1 MGRMY
6 IVSMLIML
14 RGMEITMSKNR
25 LRKSY
30 KPLFIVLLFIFITLG
45 GVFMFSMLGKSQEER
60 RNREY
65 EVSLVN
71 ALKNSY
77 EGIEEIKISNP
88 EYTTPPGD
96 WSCDVNIL
104 FSDKVKIEYRVGH
117 SLNDVENYNGFVNGK
132 TNKEINDQW
141 EILNSHKGKTTSLVT
156 IYYSDKEKG
165 VQ

>member
-1 MGRMY
+1 MM
-6 IVSMLIML
+6 
-14 RGMEITMSKNR
+14 MSKDR

-30 KPLFIVLLFIFITLG
+30 KPLFIVLLLATITAG
-45 GVFMFSMLGKSQEER
+45 GVFMFRLLGKSQEEH

>member
-1 MGRMY
+1 MNNSS
-6 IVSMLIML
+6 IK
-14 RGMEITMSKNR
+14 KNHKR
-25 LRKSY
+25 L
-30 KPLFIVLLFIFITLG
+30 LIVLSLATITAG

-77 EGIEEIKISNP
+77 QGIEEIKISNP
-88 EYTTPPGD
+88 EYTNPPGD
-96 WSCDVNIL
+96 WSCDVEIL
-104 FSDKVKIEYRVGH
+104 FTDKNKIEIRIGH

-165 VQ
+165 AQ

>member
-1 MGRMY
+1 MNNSG
-6 IVSMLIML
+6 IKKSH
-14 RGMEITMSKNR
+14 KR
-25 LRKSY
+25 L
-30 KPLFIVLLFIFITLG
+30 LIVLSLVIITAG

-88 EYTTPPGD
+88 EYTNPPGD

-117 SLNDVENYNGFVNGK
+117 SLNEVENYNGFANGK

-141 EILNSHKGKTTSLVT
+141 EILNSHKGKTLKSVRIT
-156 IYYSDKEKG
+156 YSDSKQGEL
-165 VQ
+165 

>member
-1 MGRMY
+1 
-6 IVSMLIML
+6 
-14 RGMEITMSKNR
+14 MSKDR

-30 KPLFIVLLFIFITLG
+30 KPLFIVLLLATIAAG
-45 GVFMFSMLGKSQEER
+45 GVFMFSMLGKSHEER

-117 SLNDVENYNGFVNGK
+117 SLNDIENYNGFVNGK

>member
-1 MGRMY
+1 
-6 IVSMLIML
+6 
-14 RGMEITMSKNR
+14 MSKNR

-30 KPLFIVLLFIFITLG
+30 KPLFIVLLFVFITLG
-45 GVFMFSMLGKSQEER
+45 GVFMFRLLGKSQEEH

>member
-1 MGRMY
+1 
-6 IVSMLIML
+6 
-14 RGMEITMSKNR
+14 MSKDR

-30 KPLFIVLLFIFITLG
+30 KPLFIVLLLATITAG
-45 GVFMFSMLGKSQEER
+45 GVFMFRLLGKSQEEH

-104 FSDKVKIEYRVGH
+104 FSDKVKIEYRIGH

>member
-1 MGRMY
+1 MY
-6 IVSMLIML
+6 IVSKLNML
-14 RGMEITMSKNR
+14 RGIKITMSKDR

-30 KPLFIVLLFIFITLG
+30 KPLFIALVLATITAG

-77 EGIEEIKISNP
+77 QGIKEIKISNP
-88 EYTTPPGD
+88 EYTNPPGD
-96 WSCDVNIL
+96 WSCDVEIL
-104 FSDKVKIEYRVGH
+104 FTDKNKIEFRIGH
-117 SLNDVENYNGFVNGK
+117 SLNDVENYNGFVNRK

>member
-1 MGRMY
+1 
-6 IVSMLIML
+6 
-14 RGMEITMSKNR
+14 MSKDR

-30 KPLFIVLLFIFITLG
+30 KPLFIVLLFVFITLG
-45 GVFMFSMLGKSQEER
+45 GVFMFRLLGKSQEER

-96 WSCDVNIL
+96 WSCDVDIL

-141 EILNSHKGKTTSLVT
+141 EILSSHKGKTTSLVT

>member
-1 MGRMY
+1 
-6 IVSMLIML
+6 ML
-14 RGMEITMSKNR
+14 RGVEITMSKNR

-30 KPLFIVLLFIFITLG
+30 KPLFIVLLFVFISLG
-45 GVFMFSMLGKSQEER
+45 GVFMFRLLGKSQEER

-96 WSCDVNIL
+96 WSCDVDIL

-141 EILNSHKGKTTSLVT
+141 EILSSHKGKTTSLVT

>member
-1 MGRMY
+1 
-6 IVSMLIML
+6 
-14 RGMEITMSKNR
+14 MSKDR

-30 KPLFIVLLFIFITLG
+30 KPLFIVLLLATITAG
-45 GVFMFSMLGKSQEER
+45 GVFMFRLLGKSQEEH

>member
-1 MGRMY
+1 MNNSGIKKSHTR
-6 IVSMLIML
+6 ILIIL
-14 RGMEITMSKNR
+14 LLSTITAGA
-25 LRKSY
+25 
-30 KPLFIVLLFIFITLG
+30 I
-45 GVFMFSMLGKSQEER
+45 FMFSLLGKSQEEH

-132 TNKEINDQW
+132 TNKKINDQW

>member
-1 MGRMY
+1 MNN
-6 IVSMLIML
+6 S
-14 RGMEITMSKNR
+14 SNQKSHKR
-25 LRKSY
+25 L
-30 KPLFIVLLFIFITLG
+30 LIVLSLVAITAG

-60 RNREY
+60 RNREN

-77 EGIEEIKISNP
+77 QGIEEIKISNP
-88 EYTTPPGD
+88 EYTNPPGD
-96 WSCDVNIL
+96 WSCDVEIL
-104 FSDKVKIEYRVGH
+104 FTNKNKIEFRIGH
-117 SLNDVENYNGFVNGK
+117 SLNDVENYNGFVNRK

>member
-1 MGRMY
+1 
-6 IVSMLIML
+6 
-14 RGMEITMSKNR
+14 MSKDR

-30 KPLFIVLLFIFITLG
+30 KPLFIVLLLAIITTG
-45 GVFMFSMLGKSQEER
+45 GVFVFSMLGKSQEER

-88 EYTTPPGD
+88 EYTNPPGD

-165 VQ
+165 AQ

>member
-1 MGRMY
+1 
-6 IVSMLIML
+6 ML
-14 RGMEITMSKNR
+14 REMEITMSKDR

-30 KPLFIVLLFIFITLG
+30 KPLFIVLLLATITTG
-45 GVFMFSMLGKSQEER
+45 GVFVFSMLGKSQEER

-88 EYTTPPGD
+88 EYTNPPGD

-117 SLNDVENYNGFVNGK
+117 SLNEVENYNGFANGK

-141 EILNSHKGKTTSLVT
+141 EILNSHKGKTLKSVRIT
-156 IYYSDKEKG
+156 YSDSEQG
-165 VQ
+165 EL